1 MGHKRLD
8 HVYSPVQIIRAAPAG
23 RPSLENHLM
32 QLAEPGKFKHILY
45 CFCTARNYFYASKA
59 KGFRKQSKARFR
71 RHRVD
76 FAYWLYYIRQMATAL
91 QNFVEDAPLE
101 RARAIARGL
110 PARLVRDLVADP
122 AVTIADVAR
131 IVGPRSE
138 EHKSELQS
146 LMRISYAVFCLK
158 KKK

>member
-1 MGHKRLD
+1 
-8 HVYSPVQIIRAAPAG
+8 
-23 RPSLENHLM
+23 M

-131 IVGPRSE
+131 IVGPRRTIDRSE
-138 EHKSELQS
+138 EHTSELQS
-146 LMRISYAVFCLK
+146 LMRISYAAFCLK
-158 KKK
+158 K

>member
-1 MGHKRLD
+1 
-8 HVYSPVQIIRAAPAG
+8 
-23 RPSLENHLM
+23 
-32 QLAEPGKFKHILY
+32 
-45 CFCTARNYFYASKA
+45 
-59 KGFRKQSKARFR
+59 
-71 RHRVD
+71 
-76 FAYWLYYIRQMATAL
+76 MATAL

-131 IVGPRSE
+131 IVGPRRTIDRRLKDNTPLSPDESDRFARSE
-138 EHKSELQS
+138 EHTSEIQS

-158 KKK
+158 KKKHNINTITITIEHKN

>member
-1 MGHKRLD
+1 
-8 HVYSPVQIIRAAPAG
+8 
-23 RPSLENHLM
+23 
-32 QLAEPGKFKHILY
+32 
-45 CFCTARNYFYASKA
+45 
-59 KGFRKQSKARFR
+59 
-71 RHRVD
+71 
-76 FAYWLYYIRQMATAL
+76 MATAL

-131 IVGPRSE
+131 IVGPRRTIDRRLKDNTPLSPDESDRFARFVTVLDLASGIFRSE
-138 EHKSELQS
+138 EHTSELQS

-158 KKK
+158 KKNKHNKTL

>member
-1 MGHKRLD
+1 MRISDWSSDVCSSDL
-8 HVYSPVQIIRAAPAG
+8 
-23 RPSLENHLM
+23 
-32 QLAEPGKFKHILY
+32 
-45 CFCTARNYFYASKA
+45 YASKA

-131 IVGPRSE
+131 IVGPR
-138 EHKSELQS
+138 
-146 LMRISYAVFCLK
+146 RTIDRRLK
-158 KKK
+158 EIGRASCRERGCQYV

>member
-59 KGFRKQSKARFR
+59 NEFRKQSKARFR

-76 FAYWLYYIRQMATAL
+76 FAYWQYYIRNMSKAL
-91 QNFVEDAPLE
+91 QTLVKDANPK
-101 RARAIARGL
+101 R
-110 PARLVRDLVADP
+110 
-122 AVTIADVAR
+122 
-131 IVGPRSE
+131 
-138 EHKSELQS
+138 
-146 LMRISYAVFCLK
+146 
-158 KKK
+158 

>member
-1 MGHKRLD
+1 
-8 HVYSPVQIIRAAPAG
+8 
-23 RPSLENHLM
+23 M

-101 RARAIARGL
+101 RARAIARG
-110 PARLVRDLVADP
+110 
-122 AVTIADVAR
+122 
-131 IVGPRSE
+131 RSE
-138 EHKSELQS
+138 ERRVGKECVSTCRSRWSPYH
-146 LMRISYAVFCLK
+146 
-158 KKK
+158 

>member
-91 QNFVEDAPLE
+91 QNF
-101 RARAIARGL
+101 
-110 PARLVRDLVADP
+110 
-122 AVTIADVAR
+122 
-131 IVGPRSE
+131 RSE
-138 EHKSELQS
+138 EHTSELQS
-146 LMRISYAVFCLK
+146 LMRNSYAVFCLNK
-158 KKK
+158 KLQKTITYTMYINK